1 MAPKNSNTPQ
11 MSGIKIISVTSGNI
25 DKANKLLTQGH
36 AMVEFYHPKC
46 GHCQTLKPEWEKM
59 CSQLKKN
66 YKGNATIAAIDCSDQ
81 EMLDKLTI
89 DKNFQGFPTIL
100 HMINGKSAGRGEY
113 NGDRTSA
120 DLLKFAENK
129 LPISRQEEKLQPATV
144 FKGGAKKGTKGRKR
158 RTSKRRTNKRRTNK
172 RRTNKRRRQRK
183 NKKIGFKLSKLFTI

>member
-36 AMVEFYHPKC
+36 AMVEFYHPNC
-46 GHCQTLKPEWEKM
+46 GHCQTLKPEWKKM
-59 CSQLKKN
+59 CFQLKKN

-100 HMINGKSAGRGEY
+100 HMINGKSAGGGEY
-113 NGDRTSA
+113 QGDRTSA

-129 LPISRQEEKLQPATV
+129 LPISKQEEKLQPATV
-144 FKGGAKKGTKGRKR
+144 FKGGAKKGTKRRRRRTSKR
-158 RTSKRRTNKRRTNK
+158 RTSKRRTRKQRH
-172 RRTNKRRRQRK
+172 RK
-183 NKKIGFKLSKLFTI
+183 NKKGFKLSKLFAI

>member
-1 MAPKNSNTPQ
+1 MSSKKSKSPQ
-11 MSGIKIISVTSGNI
+11 MSGIKVISVTSGNI

-36 AMVEFYHPKC
+36 AMVEFYHPNC
-46 GHCQTLKPEWEKM
+46 GHCQTLKPEWKKM

-81 EMLDKLTI
+81 NMLNKLRI

-100 HMINGKSAGRGEY
+100 HTINGKSAGGGEY

-129 LPISRQEEKLQPATV
+129 LPISKQEEKLQPATV
-144 FKGGAKKGTKGRKR
+144 FKGGAKKGTKRRKR
-158 RTSKRRTNKRRTNK
+158 RTSKRRTSKRRTRKQK
-172 RRTNKRRRQRK
+172 RHRK
-183 NKKIGFKLSKLFTI
+183 NKKGFKLSKLFAI

>member
-25 DKANKLLTQGH
+25 DKANKLLTKGH
-36 AMVEFYHPKC
+36 ATVEFFHPNC

-59 CSQLKKN
+59 CFQLKKN

-100 HMINGKSAGRGEY
+100 HMINGKSAGGGEY
-113 NGDRTSA
+113 QGDRTSA

-144 FKGGAKKGTKGRKR
+144 FKGGAKKSTKR
-158 RTSKRRTNKRRTNK
+158 RRGRRTNKRRTNK
-172 RRTNKRRRQRK
+172 RRTNKRRRQCK

>member
-1 MAPKNSNTPQ
+1 MSSKKSNSSQ

-36 AMVEFYHPKC
+36 ALVEFYHPNC

-59 CSQLKKN
+59 CSQLKKI

-81 EMLDKLTI
+81 NMLNKLTI

-100 HMINGKSAGRGEY
+100 HMINGKNVDGGEY

-129 LPISRQEEKLQPATV
+129 LPISKQEEKLQPATV
-144 FKGGAKKGTKGRKR
+144 FKGGAKKSTKTRRGR
-158 RTSKRRTNKRRTNK
+158 RTSKRRTNKK
-172 RRTNKRRRQRK
+172 RTNKRRRQRK
-183 NKKIGFKLSKLFTI
+183 NKKN